1 MVILSGQF
9 SYSKFKVSCIT
20 SSRVISWNI
29 QFYTSSKII
38 LLRQNLNNNHWDDV
52 DMFHVSII
60 FNRLHPSTKNYP
72 RIFPLRQNFQPPMEI
87 PQVSSHHFRSK
98 IPRPPLLK
106 RCTARKSQG
115 ERILGMI
122 PKRMGIWIFKW
133 SKFEKKTSRWL
144 KQKIRWWMMLFHVFF
159 PGFSNK
165 QINEA
170 NDRTSCIQRWARRG
184 SPALKRASM
193 TFAAAKNLWC
203 LNFMMYILHPRKMK
217 RPETWRIHPLEEENH
232 LNQTIIHFQVLW
244 KRFLKA
250 YHFICGVVGHCQRTE
265 VPQFPP
271 IESPG
276 CGLWIT
282 YLDFD
287 HCVSMVN
294 LFDICSVHIAVIVPS
309 SSYLHAHIYI
319 YHISLHADQKIA
331 NFANFLLQAIMALIQ
346 NIQLFSNHSPLRF
359 STSSTEAE
367 PPRFPW
373 APQASLKDRLC
384 ARSFRRSTSSK

>member
-1 MVILSGQF
+1 MVILSGHF

-60 FNRLHPSTKNYP
+60 FTRLHPSTKNYP

-122 PKRMGIWIFKW
+122 RKRMGIWIFKW

-271 IESPG
+271 IESL
-276 CGLWIT
+276 GLW
-282 YLDFD
+282 
-287 HCVSMVN
+287 VVN
-294 LFDICSVHIAVIVPS
+294 YV
-309 SSYLHAHIYI
+309 
-319 YHISLHADQKIA
+319 
-331 NFANFLLQAIMALIQ
+331 
-346 NIQLFSNHSPLRF
+346 
-359 STSSTEAE
+359 
-367 PPRFPW
+367 PRFW
-373 APQASLKDRLC
+373 RLC
-384 ARSFRRSTSSK
+384 VYGQFFRYMFCAYFCDRSIIILSPCSYISYSIALRPKDCWNLPTFFYKPSWHLFKISNSSQTTPP